1 MTKVNINRFESITRA
16 NQIIREFKLLMKAK
30 EEVKELMEVLEG
42 FKEKS
47 EFIH

>member
-1 MTKVNINRFESITRA
+1 VTKVNINRFESITRA